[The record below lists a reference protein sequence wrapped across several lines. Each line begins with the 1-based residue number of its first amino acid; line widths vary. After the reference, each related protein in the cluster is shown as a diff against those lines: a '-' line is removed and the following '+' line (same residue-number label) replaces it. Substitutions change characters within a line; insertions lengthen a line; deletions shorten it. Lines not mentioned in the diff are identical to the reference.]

1 MNMLLQR
8 LSAGL
13 TMTIVPIF
21 ARYQSFNKV
30 FEPNWSVFQQCPC
43 VGLLTSFRTVH
54 VSLL

>member
-30 FEPNWSVFQQCPC
+30 FGPNWSVFQQCPC
-43 VGLLTSFRTVH
+43 VGLFRSFRTVH